1 MNIKILVATHKEYPM
16 PEDSMYLPIHVGK
29 DLASFSLPWT
39 GDNTGEHISSKNPH
53 FCELTALYWAWKNLD
68 ADAIGLAHYRR
79 HFAMHKPGLLCKNKF
94 PYVLKSTDV
103 ESLLK
108 TTSVLLPKPRNY
120 FIETNYSQF
129 VHAHP
134 AESLELTQKIIETK
148 YPEYMTYFKP
158 VMNRTTAHR
167 FNMLIMKKDIFD
179 CYCSWLFD
187 ILFELEHQLDIS
199 SYDAYNQRIF
209 GFISER
215 LLDVFIE
222 VNHIDYKEL
231 PVIFME
237 QEHWIKKGIA
247 FLKRKFIK
255 SKSIGH

>member
-1 MNIKILVATHKEYPM
+1 MNIKLLVATHKEYPM

-29 DLASFSLPWT
+29 ELSSLYLPWV
-39 GDNTGEHISSKNPH
+39 GDNTGEHISSKNPNY
-53 FCELTALYWAWKNLD
+53 CELTALYWAWKNLD
-68 ADAIGLAHYRR
+68 ADVIGLSHYRR
-79 HFAMHKPGLLCKNKF
+79 HFAMHKPGFFCKNKF
-94 PYVLKSTDV
+94 PFVLKSTDV

-134 AESLELTQKIIETK
+134 AESLELTKHIIKAK
-148 YPEYMTYFKP
+148 YPEYTTYIEP

-179 CYCSWLFD
+179 QYCSWLFD

-222 VNHIDYKEL
+222 ANHIEYKEL

-237 QEHWIKKGIA
+237 QEHWIKKGTA
-247 FLKRKFIK
+247 FLKRKFF
-255 SKSIGH
+255 H

>member
-29 DLASFSLPWT
+29 ALAPFSLPWT

-68 ADAIGLAHYRR
+68 ADVIGLTHYRR
-79 HFAMHKPGLLCKNKF
+79 HFSIKKPGLFCHNKF
-94 PYVLKSTDV
+94 PYILSSTDV
-103 ESLLK
+103 EPLLQ
-108 TTSVLLPKPRNY
+108 TTSVILPKPRNY
-120 FIETNYSQF
+120 FIETNYSHF
-129 VHAHP
+129 IHAHP
-134 AESLELTQKIIETK
+134 AESLELTKKILKDK
-148 YPEYMTYFKP
+148 YPEYISFYEI

-167 FNMLIMKKDIFD
+167 FNMLIMKKDVFD
-179 CYCSWLFD
+179 QYCSWLFD
-187 ILFELEHQLDIS
+187 ILFELERQLDIS
-199 SYDAYNQRIF
+199 SYNAYNQRIF

-215 LLDVFIE
+215 LLDVYIE
-222 VNHIDYKEL
+222 ANHINYKEL

-247 FLKRKFIK
+247 FLKRKFI
-255 SKSIGH
+255 H